1 MQPKQWGTMA
11 ESKFNFT
18 QSSLAQLPTP
28 EARTYHGDTG
38 QRGLFL
44 AVLPSGQKTFY
55 VVRKM
60 DGKTVRVL
68 LGRFDPG
75 LPGSREVP
83 ADTDP
88 LALVGNAAA
97 LNVKMARALASAVNV
112 QLDRGINP
120 AAEKKAARKSASE
133 EPTLREAFERYYSD
147 HLIPHGK
154 RTAEALREDFAR
166 YLGTVAPGQKKPR
179 GKEKAKAPGAVD
191 WERRKLSSIQPGD
204 VRRMMT
210 ALKDG
215 VGSRTA
221 NKAFILL
228 RAIYRK
234 MGEWRL
240 YAGDNPC
247 EGIPKF
253 PERERARF
261 LHSNELPAFFEALA
275 KCENEAFR
283 HFVLLS
289 LTTGARKSNVL
300 GMRWADLDFSAGL
313 WTVPGEKSK
322 SGDLLTIPL
331 TAAALEV
338 LTTRQDNGSEWVFP
352 GRSASGHMEDPAHQW
367 ALLLSAA
374 GLADLRL
381 HDLRRSLG
389 SWAAMQG
396 ASLTIIGRALGHR
409 SSEATHIYARLQ
421 TDPVREAMERAQ
433 AAMFAHGGVT
443 EPGEVVNLAEKKTTK
458 TMKGLHGNSR
468 KN

>member
-1 MQPKQWGTMA
+1 MA

-18 QSSLAQLPTP
+18 QSSLVNLPYP
-28 EARTYHGDTG
+28 ERRTYYGDTG
-38 QRGLFL
+38 QRGLFV
-44 AVLPSGQKTFY
+44 AVLPTGQKTFY
-55 VVRKM
+55 VVRKIE
-60 DGKTVRVL
+60 GKTVRVM

-75 LPGSREVP
+75 LPGSRELP

-88 LALVGNAAA
+88 LTLIGHTPT
-97 LNVKMARALASAVNV
+97 LNVKMARALAAAVNV
-112 QLDRGINP
+112 QLDQGVNP
-120 AAEKKAARKSASE
+120 TIEKRAARKAAAE
-133 EPTLREAFERYYSD
+133 ELTLRDAFERYYSD

-166 YLGTVAPGQKKPR
+166 YLGTVVPGQKKPH

-191 WERRKLSSIQPGD
+191 WERCKLSSIQPGD
-204 VRRMMT
+204 VRRMMM

-215 VGSRTA
+215 VGPRTA

-234 MGEWRL
+234 MQEWRL
-240 YAGDNPC
+240 YTGDNPC
-247 EGIPKF
+247 EGIPRF
-253 PERERARF
+253 LERERARF
-261 LHSNELPAFFEALA
+261 LKAEELPAFFESLA
-275 KCENEAFR
+275 KCENESFR

-300 GMRWADLDFSAGL
+300 AMRWDDLDFTAGL
-313 WTVPGEKSK
+313 WTVPGERSK

-338 LTTRQDNGSEWVFP
+338 LTARQGNGSEWVFP
-352 GRSASGHMEDPAHQW
+352 ARSASGHMEDPKRQW
-367 ALLLSAA
+367 DALLSVA
-374 GLADLRL
+374 GLKDLRL

-409 SSEATHIYARLQ
+409 STDATHIYARLQ

-433 AAMFAHGGVT
+433 AAMFAHGGMI
-443 EPGEVVNLAEKKTTK
+443 EAGEVVNLSDKRKGERV
-458 TMKGLHGNSR
+458 MK
-468 KN
+468 